1 MGMRIAMV
9 GPWPPETSGIA
20 DYAADLAGQLEMRGV
35 RVTRVNKADDMSAAP
50 ALLESHDLVVYQMGN
65 HATHHAWMLPLMAQV
80 PGVIHLHDIVLHH
93 LVAIALDRQGCLTPE
108 KYAQTLRG
116 WYPPRAR
123 NLAVAA
129 LENGLPVWAQESV
142 VSMPLFEPVVR
153 AATGVIVH
161 SEFAAKA
168 LRASF
173 PYLPV
178 HVVAQRYTISGE
190 RRQRSL
196 LSTICIMGSGEKNRR
211 FDWIAD
217 ALERVNDELQHPLTV
232 EIAGQL
238 NPAVEQDVERIAK
251 LGNIRLN
258 LLGRVDDRQF
268 ESIFSRADVL
278 IAFRHPTMGETSAVV
293 SKALQY
299 GLPTVVSDQG
309 WYAEL
314 PSCVHKIEASDDAPI
329 ALSKFLLGHL
339 DRPDAFAAWAAK
351 CHAVAE
357 YLVSG
362 ARQAARMYAGILA
375 EAAAVARLRSRVA
388 DHLVAWKFD
397 PDGILAGC
405 VAGIDVQCGFPARA
419 ELELAMSAANR
430 DAHKTLDEDETLAP
444 SEPLPD
450 SGFRC
455 RLEVD
460 LQGRSTAQKEM
471 LELQVRIDNLSD
483 VPYTSPRPSQPPDF
497 GIFIGYHWHKKGEST
512 ALDENPR
519 TRLVEQVA
527 PQGSSSQTMRVK
539 VPEEAGDY
547 DLIID
552 LVQEQVAWFRH
563 KEGIPAVLAVSVDT
577 DQIFICPA

>member
-20 DYAADLAGQLEMRGV
+20 DYAADLADQLEMRGV
-35 RVTRVNKADDMSAAP
+35 RVTRVNKAAGMSADP

-65 HATHHAWMLPLMAQV
+65 HASHHAWMLPLMAQV
-80 PGVIHLHDIVLHH
+80 PGVIHLHDMVLHH

-108 KYAQTLRG
+108 NYAQTLRG
-116 WYPPRAR
+116 WYPLRAQ
-123 NLAVAA
+123 NLAVSA
-129 LENGLPVWAQESV
+129 LVGGLPLWVQESV
-142 VSMPLFEPVVR
+142 ASMPLFEPVVR

-161 SEFAAKA
+161 SEFAAQA

-173 PYLPV
+173 PYMPV
-178 HVVAQRYTISGE
+178 HVVPQRYTISGE
-190 RRQRSL
+190 RRQRGRL
-196 LSTICIMGSGEKNRR
+196 RTICIMGSGEPNRR

-217 ALERVNDELQHPLTV
+217 ALEQVDDELQYPLTV
-232 EIAGQL
+232 EVAGQL

-258 LLGRVDDRQF
+258 LLGRVDDKWF
-268 ESIFSRADVL
+268 DSIFSRADML
-278 IAFRHPTMGETSAVV
+278 IAFRHPTMGETSAIV

-314 PSCVHKIEASDDAPI
+314 PSCVHKIEASGNAPV
-329 ALSKFLLGHL
+329 ALAKFLLGHL
-339 DRPDAFAAWAAK
+339 DRPDAFAAWGAE
-351 CHAVAE
+351 CHAMAE
-357 YLVSG
+357 YLVLG
-362 ARQAARMYAGILA
+362 ARQAARMYAGVLA

-397 PDGILAGC
+397 PDGILAAC

-419 ELELAMSAANR
+419 ELGLVMSAVNR
-430 DAHKTLDEDETLAP
+430 DARKTLDEDEALAP

-450 SGFRC
+450 GGFRC

-460 LQGRSTAQKEM
+460 LQGRSILQKEV

-483 VPYTSPRPSQPPDF
+483 VPYTSPGLSQPPDF
-497 GIFIGYHWHKKGEST
+497 GIFIGYHWQKKGEST
-512 ALDENPR
+512 APDENPR
-519 TRLVEQVA
+519 TRLAERVA
-527 PQGSSSQTMRVK
+527 AQSSSSQTMRVK

-552 LVQEQVAWFRH
+552 LVQEQVAWFRY
-563 KEGIPAVLAVSVDT
+563 KEGIPAVLAVSVDA
-577 DQIFICPA
+577 DQIIICPA